1 MAKRRRHPGS
11 IARRGKTHLVRLCVD
26 GKVHRFTVKTRDRRV
41 AESVAVQEYER
52 LLVARERSAHGLP
65 SVVRFSDLL
74 SEFEQVLVEKC
85 VGTRRSYGDSL
96 KPIRE
101 FFVDGKAGNP
111 PVDTVRTVHIEEY
124 LGWRRMHR
132 LRGRRKTDGGPLHAR
147 TLNKDRA
154 VLHRLF
160 TFAER
165 REYREGNPVRHAERR
180 KADRHE
186 PVILNDI
193 QYEALLRKAAPNSIL
208 ALYVLLLA
216 ETGMRCESE
225 ALHLRW
231 EDVSLDNGLIS
242 VVSGRDG
249 HRTKSG
255 KGRKVPITPRLA
267 AALREYFAAYRF
279 ASQSP
284 YIFHHV
290 DTRRHHTNGGRIRSL
305 RSAFKRAAEQAGLPA
320 GFRQHDLRHR
330 RVTTWLAD
338 GKSPELVKRAMG
350 HARYETTAAYFQF
363 LPEHLRSLV
372 EDDRAPNAIM
382 AS

>member
-1 MAKRRRHPGS
+1 MARKRRHPGS
-11 IARRGKTHLVRLCVD
+11 ITRRGKTHLVRLCVG

-52 LLVARERSAHGLP
+52 LMLVRERSAHGLP
-65 SVVRFSDLL
+65 TVVRFSGLL
-74 SEFEQVLVEKC
+74 SEFEQSLLEKC
-85 VGTRRSYGDSL
+85 AGTQRSYGDSL

-101 FFVDGKAGNP
+101 FFVDGKAGDP
-111 PVDTVRTVHIEEY
+111 PVDKVRTVHIEDY
-124 LGWRRMHR
+124 LSWRRLRR
-132 LRGRRKTDGGPLHAR
+132 LPGRRKTDGGPLHAR

-160 TFAER
+160 TFAEK

-186 PVILNDI
+186 PVILTDG
-193 QYEALLRKAAPNSIL
+193 QYEVLLRKAVPNPTL

-231 EDVSLDNGLIS
+231 EDVSLDSGLIS

-255 KGRKVPITPRLA
+255 KGRKVPITRRLD

-284 YIFHHV
+284 YIFYHA

-305 RSAFKRAAEQAGLPA
+305 RNAFKSAAKRADLPE

-330 RVTTWLAD
+330 RVTTWLAE

-372 EDDRAPNAIM
+372 TDGPEVAARVAI
-382 AS
+382 